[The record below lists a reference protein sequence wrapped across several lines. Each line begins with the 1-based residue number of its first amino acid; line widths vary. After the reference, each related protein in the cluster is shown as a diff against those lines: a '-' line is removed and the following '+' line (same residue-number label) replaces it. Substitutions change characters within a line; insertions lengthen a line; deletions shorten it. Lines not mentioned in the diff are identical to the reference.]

1 MGGAALSDGCR
12 EWWLYLRQ
20 YLPAPSGLWVV
31 GVAVLGVMSLVPSC
45 GLQEWRA
52 CAGSP
57 GETFLTVSERA
68 PLLSLPLPLSFPSFH
83 RKAII
88 VSSVS

>member
-20 YLPAPSGLWVV
+20 YLPALLGL
-31 GVAVLGVMSLVPSC
+31 AVLGVMSLVPSC

>member
-1 MGGAALSDGCR
+1 MGGAALSNGCR

-20 YLPAPSGLWVV
+20 YLPALLGLLV
-31 GVAVLGVMSLVPSC
+31 VAVLGVMSLVSSC
-45 GLQEWRA
+45 GLQEWCA
-52 CAGSP
+52 CAGGP
-57 GETFLTVSERA
+57 GETLLTVSDRP

>member
-20 YLPAPSGLWVV
+20 YLPALLGL
-31 GVAVLGVMSLVPSC
+31 AVLGVMSLVPSC
-45 GLQEWRA
+45 GPQEWRA